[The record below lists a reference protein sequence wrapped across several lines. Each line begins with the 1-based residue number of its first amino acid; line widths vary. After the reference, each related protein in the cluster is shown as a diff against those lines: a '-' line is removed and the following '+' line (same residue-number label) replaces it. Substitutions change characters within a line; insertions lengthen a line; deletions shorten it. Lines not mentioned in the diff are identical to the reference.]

1 MAFQLDLRD
10 ANSRQDWIMKYST
23 KSGKLDGLRTDC
35 LIVTMRIARTVAR
48 ALDLDD
54 YLVASS
60 HDFVDKPGRTQL
72 ITLPK
77 ATRIRRVLLV
87 GIGDDA
93 ELTPADFR
101 KAVGAAAG
109 VLKGS
114 PVRDAVLA
122 IDAFEVAG
130 CDAYQKSRVALALL
144 TVQLYRFAASKQ
156 QDETPPTQ
164 RNSRFTAS
172 RAARLPPTLCV
183 THRRSTPEWRSRAI
197 SAISRRTSATRRF
210 SHPKRENYRAA
221 RPRRIACA

>member
-1 MAFQLDLRD
+1 
-10 ANSRQDWIMKYST
+10 MKYST
-23 KSGKLDGLRTDC
+23 KSGKLDGLHTDC

-93 ELTPADFR
+93 ELASADFR
-101 KAVGAAAG
+101 KAIGAAASA
-109 VLKGS
+109 LKGA

-122 IDAFEVAG
+122 IDAFKVAG
-130 CDAYQKSRVALALL
+130 YDVYQKARVALALL
-144 TVQLYRFAASKQ
+144 TAQLYRFAASKQ

-164 RNSRFTAS
+164 IMQLTVHSDRARQGRRQRRAS
-172 RAARLPPTLCV
+172 RTGAR
-183 THRRSTPEWRSRAI
+183 RRNGIRA
-197 SAISRRTSATRRF
+197 
-210 SHPKRENYRAA
+210 
-221 RPRRIACA
+221 

>member
-1 MAFQLDLRD
+1 MV
-10 ANSRQDWIMKYST
+10 
-23 KSGKLDGLRTDC
+23 C
-35 LIVTMRIARTVAR
+35 ARTVSSSRCASRGPLPAR
-48 ALDLDD
+48 STSTITSLHRATTSSTSP
-54 YLVASS
+54 VARNSS
-60 HDFVDKPGRTQL
+60 RCRRQP
-72 ITLPK
+72 
-77 ATRIRRVLLV
+77 RIRRVLLV

-101 KAVGAAAG
+101 KAIGAAASA
-109 VLKGS
+109 LKGA

-122 IDAFEVAG
+122 IDAFKVAG
-130 CDAYQKSRVALALL
+130 YDAYQKARVALALL
-144 TVQLYRFAASKQ
+144 TAQLYRFAASKQ

-164 RNSRFTAS
+164 IAQLTVHSD
-172 RAARLPPTLCV
+172 ARGQALPPTRCV